1 MLRRT
6 FIPLLVFLL
15 GIALGF
21 CLRSARQAPAEKATY
36 LRHSLATNGELT
48 CPLLEIESPS
58 GGDLAL
64 EAVRDEVQSY
74 IKRRLAAND
83 AAEIAFYLMDLNQGR
98 WVGIN
103 EGKNFA
109 ASLLKIPLL
118 IAILNKAQVFPEKL
132 TKKIKYETQA
142 ETTPQNITPSKT
154 LQLGESYTIEE
165 LLRFMIIYSDNTA
178 KSLILENVD
187 QGYLARVYSD
197 LGLSVPDFKNPDYL
211 ISLKD
216 FVTYFRVLYS
226 VTYLNKT
233 MSEKALRLLTE
244 TEFKDGIAAG
254 LPPEITVAHK
264 FGERGYPNGTKE
276 LHDCGIVYLSKS
288 PYLLGVMTKGRD
300 FDILKDIVKDIY
312 RIVYRYRSEKGLR
325 MY

>member
-1 MLRRT
+1 
-6 FIPLLVFLL
+6 
-15 GIALGF
+15 
-21 CLRSARQAPAEKATY
+21 
-36 LRHSLATNGELT
+36 
-48 CPLLEIESPS
+48 
-58 GGDLAL
+58 
-64 EAVRDEVQSY
+64 
-74 IKRRLAAND
+74 
-83 AAEIAFYLMDLNQGR
+83 
-98 WVGIN
+98 
-103 EGKNFA
+103 
-109 ASLLKIPLL
+109 
-118 IAILNKAQVFPEKL
+118 
-132 TKKIKYETQA
+132 
-142 ETTPQNITPSKT
+142 
-154 LQLGESYTIEE
+154 
-165 LLRFMIIYSDNTA
+165 MIIYSDNTA

-300 FDILKDIVKDIY
+300 FDILKDIVKDIS